1 MVVRSVLG
9 LRFEDTQ
16 CGFKAFR
23 RKAARMVF
31 SRQRIERWGFDPEVL
46 MLADRFCYV
55 VAEVGVEAIHD
66 ERSKLNLVSDAWQM
80 FTEVLKIRYHL
91 LFGKYNYATANY
103 ESLAQPVAPTLSA
116 EPFGG
121 AASASTN

>member
-1 MVVRSVLG
+1 
-9 LRFEDTQ
+9 
-16 CGFKAFR
+16 
-23 RKAARMVF
+23 
-31 SRQRIERWGFDPEVL
+31 
-46 MLADRFCYV
+46 
-55 VAEVGVEAIHD
+55 
-66 ERSKLNLVSDAWQM
+66 M